1 MGYYSQGIS
10 VGGVS
15 SPAKPVLRQGSKG
28 AFVME
33 VQTKLGMPVDG
44 TFGPKTLAAVKS
56 YQSSH
61 GLAADGVVGPLT
73 WAALDGSGVPTPVPV
88 TLPDSPDARP
98 VVAKGASGANV
109 IDLQHRLGIT
119 TDGLFGPGTA
129 AAVKSFQSE
138 HGLEVDGVVGPQTWA
153 ALSEHAPATTTT
165 PGAKAVITSPP
176 IRTPEAVTIPAPPP
190 PTPSAPP
197 ARQKSSSGNGIWL
210 GLAAA
215 LAGGGILLL
224 TGKKKGI

>member
-1 MGYYSQGIS
+1 MGA
-10 VGGVS
+10 VS
-15 SPAKPVLRQGSKG
+15 PSAKPTLRQGSKG

-44 TFGPKTLAAVKS
+44 TFGPKTFAAVKS
-56 YQSSH
+56 YQSSR
-61 GLAADGVVGPLT
+61 GLTSDGVVGPLT
-73 WAALDGSGVPTPVPV
+73 WTALDATGVPTPVPV

-98 VVAKGASGANV
+98 VVAQGAAGANV

-129 AAVKSFQSE
+129 AAVKSFQAE
-138 HGLEVDGVVGPQTWA
+138 HGLQVDGVVGPQTWA
-153 ALSEHAPATTTT
+153 ALGEHAPATTTA
-165 PGAKAVITSPP
+165 PGAKAVIASPP
-176 IRTPEAVTIPAPPP
+176 IRTPEAVTIPAPT
-190 PTPSAPP
+190 PTTT
-197 ARQKSSSGNGIWL
+197 RQKSTSNRGLWF

-224 TGKKKGI
+224 TTGKRKGP